1 MSVAKRVA
9 EEFGCKLGQEVGY
22 SIRFE
27 DCTTQE
33 TIIKYM
39 TDGTRIARTHILF
52 GHALIYAGNQQL
64 LLQFYYSRA
73 YFLLLCMTRS
83 RCILYVCLVDLYLC
97 PASDSIHGYTLIR
110 LLIFISP
117 LYPI

>member
-39 TDGTRIARTHILF
+39 TDGTQIGAYPLFDHMSVPCIITCFDLPFVYIAVISMGLL
-52 GHALIYAGNQQL
+52 ALI
-64 LLQFYYSRA
+64 S
-73 YFLLLCMTRS
+73 S
-83 RCILYVCLVDLYLC
+83 V
-97 PASDSIHGYTLIR
+97 
-110 LLIFISP
+110 LLIFIHST
-117 LYPI
+117 LRFVLQICTLN